1 MCDTIDIF
9 CRSMKSDSDEW
20 KRTEEFVIKSKDK
33 LFDSFCVEVFFNAFS
48 DEKIHMIDTIC
59 NNAEEHLRE
68 YKRSMFNNERKQL

>member
-48 DEKIHMIDTIC
+48 DEIMKPWIRC
-59 NNAEEHLRE
+59 CG
-68 YKRSMFNNERKQL
+68 RKYPE

>member
-33 LFDSFCVEVFFNAFS
+33 LFDPSAWKFFLMLFQM
-48 DEKIHMIDTIC
+48 KKFI
-59 NNAEEHLRE
+59 
-68 YKRSMFNNERKQL
+68 